1 MTGRP
6 ESDDYAAG
14 YADGVR
20 DAAAWTAERAA
31 RLLSTPAEDLLTAIR
46 QLHRDASTRWA
57 KWSDRQ
63 NWPDVRARVARARG
77 RGGERET
84 SNAAG

>member
-1 MTGRP
+1 VTGRSA
-6 ESDDYAAG
+6 SDDYATG

-31 RLLSTPAEDLLTAIR
+31 RLLSAPAEDLLTAIR

-57 KWSDRQ
+57 KWADRR
-63 NWPDVRARVARARG
+63 NWPDVRARVARAHHKGRE
-77 RGGERET
+77 RGGGDA
-84 SNAAG
+84 S

>member
-1 MTGRP
+1 MMGRP

-31 RLLSTPAEDLLTAIR
+31 RLLASPADELITAIR
-46 QLHRDASTRWA
+46 QLHRDAGTRWA
-57 KWSDRQ
+57 KWADRR
-63 NWPDVRARVARARG
+63 NWPDVRVLVARAR
-77 RGGERET
+77 RKEGGGG
-84 SNAAG
+84 SAA

>member
-1 MTGRP
+1 MTAHP

-20 DAAAWTAERAA
+20 DAAAWTAEPVA
-31 RLLSTPAEDLLTAIR
+31 RLLSAPAEDLPTAIR

-57 KWSDRQ
+57 KWADRR
-63 NWPDVRARVARARG
+63 NWADVRARVARV
-77 RGGERET
+77 GGKQEGGGG
-84 SNAAG
+84 SVA